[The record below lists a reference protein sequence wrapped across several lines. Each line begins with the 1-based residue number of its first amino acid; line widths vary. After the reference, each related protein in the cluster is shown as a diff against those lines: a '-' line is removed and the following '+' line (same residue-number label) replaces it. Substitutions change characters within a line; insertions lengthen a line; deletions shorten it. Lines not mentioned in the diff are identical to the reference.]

1 MMNQTLAL
9 LGMPGWAELMLLAA
23 VGVLI
28 FGKRL
33 PEVGRSIGRS
43 IVEFKKGIAGIEDDI
58 DKAAAKPSKPPQIDQ
73 QEASSISIDSS
84 QHSPQTSTH
93 KRSSTD
99 HTS

>member
-9 LGMPGWAELMLLAA
+9 LGMPGWAELVLLAA

-58 DKAAAKPSKPPQIDQ
+58 DKAAAKSSKPHQIDQ
-73 QEASSISIDSS
+73 QASSTSIDSPQS
-84 QHSPQTSTH
+84 SPQTSTH
-93 KRSSTD
+93 KGSTD